1 MQVLLLCHKMPKPLW
16 FNIYLRAHTLF
27 VVGMWFVVIELV
39 DIAQLF

>member
-1 MQVLLLCHKMPKPLW
+1 MHVLLLCHKMPKLIRSY
-16 FNIYLRAHTLF
+16 IYLRAHTLS